1 VSRVFYFYPTTLPE
15 PPSKIIDID
24 KIHEER
30 ERKMTTNRRYLYE
43 PARLTC
49 VELENAI
56 LDLFEKNKI
65 TFQDGK
71 VILWILLTAIYEVEL
86 IEEPR
91 RREIYF

>member
-15 PPSKIIDID
+15 PSSKIIDID

-30 ERKMTTNRRYLYE
+30 ERERKMTTNRQYLYE

-56 LDLFEKNKI
+56 LDLFEENKI

-71 VILWILLTAIYEVEL
+71 VILWTLLTAKFDSHYV
-86 IEEPR
+86 
-91 RREIYF
+91 